1 MISTDLI
8 HIYRFIESIGA
19 GTCGPGVLGIPRGV
33 AMRRLLT
40 ALVPILLIFTNVL
53 FAQERPFPKIE
64 EIVPLKTAG
73 GFFFWGDVYFSRDY
87 HIQKNVKTGTY
98 RLLDEHSFLRET
110 GSFNECRYRLEELE
124 AEKNVKPLSG
134 RVVILLHGYGS
145 SPLTMRPLADWL
157 RTRPEYDAV
166 FNMTYPTT
174 LQPILEHARM
184 LDQIVKGLPASVS
197 RIDFVGHSLGSIVMR
212 RYLSGPLDEEWKV
225 PFDRLAAREQFK
237 PDPRVGR
244 FVMLGPPNHGAE
256 LATKLIASNPISR
269 RVGGESGD
277 ELGIHWNTTEL
288 TLGIPCCPFGI
299 VSGGRGDDRGYSALS
314 PGDDDGIVS
323 TEGTRLPGA
332 EDWIQFHVGHGEM
345 LMTEEVF
352 VAAFRFL
359 EAKPFR
365 TDEESI
371 DSARLSPVSLR

>member
-1 MISTDLI
+1 MGRFLPFLVVISL
-8 HIYRFIESIGA
+8 F
-19 GTCGPGVLGIPRGV
+19 V
-33 AMRRLLT
+33 AM
-40 ALVPILLIFTNVL
+40 ALP
-53 FAQERPFPKIE
+53 AQERPFAKLE

-73 GFFFWGDVYFSRDY
+73 GLFFWGDVHFSRDY

-110 GSFNECRYRLEELE
+110 GSFDDCRRRLEELE
-124 AEKNVKPLSG
+124 TEKNVKPLSG
-134 RVVILLHGYGS
+134 RIVILLHGYGS
-145 SPLTMRPLADWL
+145 SPVTMRPLADWL

-166 FNMTYPTT
+166 FSLAYPSTF
-174 LQPILEHARM
+174 QPILEHARM
-184 LDQIVKGLPASVS
+184 LDLVVKGLPTSVS

-212 RYLSGPLDEEWKV
+212 RYLSGPLDDDWIV
-225 PFDRLAAREQFK
+225 PFDRLAARDQFK

-256 LATKLIASNPISR
+256 LATKLIGSNPVSR

-288 TLGIPCCPFGI
+288 SLGLPCCPFGI
-299 VSGGRGDDRGYSALS
+299 IAGGRGDDRGYSVLI

-323 TEGTRLPGA
+323 TEGTRLPSA

-352 VAAFRFL
+352 IATFRFL
-359 EAKPFR
+359 EGKSFR
-365 TDEESI
+365 GDEESI
-371 DSARLSPVSLR
+371 DSARLSPMPFR